1 MSESSIQTVVRVAE
15 LSLKRRDMAPGIG
28 SDFTNISKPM
38 GLTQLG
44 ASYFAV
50 KPGESAF
57 PLHVHYQEDEIIIIL
72 SGTGTYR
79 FGGESH
85 AVKAGD
91 TLSAPA
97 GRTELA
103 HQLTNSGTETLTYIC
118 VSSLPEIN
126 VVELPEL
133 GVVRIHSRKPGGP
146 ASMELKMPV
155 AADK

>member
-1 MSESSIQTVVRVAE
+1 MSDASIQTVVKVAE
-15 LSLKRRDMAPGIG
+15 LPLKRRDMAPGIG

-57 PLHVHYQEDEIIIIL
+57 PFHVHYQEDEIIIIL

-79 FGGESH
+79 LGTEKHEVG
-85 AVKAGD
+85 VGD

-97 GRTELA
+97 GRAELA
-103 HQLTNSGTETLTYIC
+103 HQLTNTGSETLTYIC

-146 ASMELKMPV
+146 ASMELQTPV
-155 AADK
+155 AADQ